1 MKDKQTGNGK
11 AKATRARE
19 LPVEEFARL
28 VDSLD
33 AASIES
39 ACAQDG
45 AEPGGLPPGWADG
58 AASIALVMGRLREEG
73 CSIPENEPSSLA
85 ADWDGAW
92 PVAKTIVARGEALAG
107 FGIHD
112 GDTLDVDPDSEPAE
126 GDIVAANLPGMG
138 RLLRQLRFVGGA
150 ALLCSSNP
158 ERPAIPVDPTYVPT
172 LRTVRIAQ

>member
-1 MKDKQTGNGK
+1 MKNKTMRNK
-11 AKATRARE
+11 AKAPRMRE

-28 VDSLD
+28 VDRLD

-39 ACAQDG
+39 ACEQDG
-45 AEPGGLPPGWADG
+45 AAPGGLPPGWVDG
-58 AASIALVMGRLREEG
+58 AASIALVMGRLCQEG
-73 CSIPENEPSSLA
+73 GSIPESDPALLA

-92 PVAKTIVARGEALAG
+92 PSAKTIVARGEALAG

-112 GDTLDVDPDSEPAE
+112 GDTLDVDMDSEPAE

-138 RLLRQLRFVGGA
+138 RILRQLRFVGGA

-158 ERPAIPVDPTYVPT
+158 ERPAIPVDPNYVLT
-172 LRTVRIAQ
+172 LRTVRIVQ